1 MLRRCCKPGAVGVA
15 ATVVAAGF
23 ADACVAGTFAGGTG
37 DEGGPLLLLLPVRGT
52 LQGSRP
58 VLHCR
63 QGPIAASGSPG
74 SQSRRPR

>member
-1 MLRRCCKPGAVGVA
+1 MLRRCCKLGAVGVA

-37 DEGGPLLLLLPVRGT
+37 DEGGPLHLLPVQGT
-52 LQGSRP
+52 LQGIRP
-58 VLHCR
+58 VLRCR

>member
-1 MLRRCCKPGAVGVA
+1 MLRRCCRLGAVGVA

-37 DEGGPLLLLLPVRGT
+37 DEGGPLLLLPVQGI
-52 LQGSRP
+52 LQGIRP
-58 VLHCR
+58 VLRCR
-63 QGPIAASGSPG
+63 RGPTAASGSPG